1 MLSGASCKEFK
12 LFSKRIMVLLS
23 PFLKDLSA
31 GVGVYILL
39 IGGMALAYSCSHFC
53 FYFLVLYV

>member
-23 PFLKDLSA
+23 PFFERFECL
-31 GVGVYILL
+31 GWGVY
-39 IGGMALAYSCSHFC
+39 
-53 FYFLVLYV
+53 LVNWSIWCLYVL